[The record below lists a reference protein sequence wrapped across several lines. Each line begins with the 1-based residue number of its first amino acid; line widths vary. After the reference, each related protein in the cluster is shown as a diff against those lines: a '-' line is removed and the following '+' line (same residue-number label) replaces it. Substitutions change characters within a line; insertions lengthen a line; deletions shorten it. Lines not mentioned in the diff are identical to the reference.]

1 LGASI
6 ASTGRNAAWLQDDG
20 FLGALDGV
28 ADLVPQRR
36 SLEALPPEQQLQAWM
51 RYAAQLESRLQ
62 EARQRLAWATR
73 ASEVH
78 RVVCRDESAV
88 PAGTEAADDAR
99 LESLAR
105 VRAEQLMSVRLLDLL
120 ARCADLGLLQ
130 DPEGEAAAVLDPQ
143 RRRELRARDFEES
156 LAEHRALRQARKDGL
171 LRARDGRGAI
181 RLRVPD
187 FRRDMN

>member
-1 LGASI
+1 MAS
-6 ASTGRNAAWLQDDG
+6 AGRDSAWPQDDG
-20 FLGALDGV
+20 FLGALDGL
-28 ADLVPQRR
+28 ADLIPQRR
-36 SLEALPPEQQLQAWM
+36 SLQALPPEQQLQAWM
-51 RYAAQLESRLQ
+51 RYAEQLESRLQ
-62 EARQRLAWATR
+62 QASQQLAWAAR
-73 ASEVH
+73 AAEVH
-78 RVVCRDESAV
+78 RVVCRDAAGLPS
-88 PAGTEAADDAR
+88 GTEPTEEAR

-105 VRAEQLMSVRLLDLL
+105 VRAEQLMGVRLLDLL

-156 LAEHRALRQARKDGL
+156 LAEHRALRQARRDGL

-187 FRRDMN
+187 TRRDIN